1 MLLSD
6 SYRVRVIKWEIL
18 CQYEQVETSSAGEDE
33 TLAML
38 RKKEEDGDC
47 YDNETNAKECW
58 EVREE
63 GKNEGRK

>member
-1 MLLSD
+1 M
-6 SYRVRVIKWEIL
+6 
-18 CQYEQVETSSAGEDE
+18 ETSSAGEDE